1 MLASGAPVKPL
12 GIDRVNRGWEVRIPT
27 AERCKIAGFV
37 EERRERGFSGG
48 VSHVISIL
56 IIFVISSSFIVN
68 GVCLFIVKELC
79 QAESAGE
86 SMDIFT
92 KFCIV
97 DVF

>member
-1 MLASGAPVKPL
+1 MGANEEYVVDVSQPDQGL
-12 GIDRVNRGWEVRIPT
+12 VRNPT
-27 AERCKIAGFV
+27 AERCKIAGCV

-48 VSHVISIL
+48 ASHVISIL
-56 IIFVISSSFIVN
+56 IIFVISSSLIVN